1 MKRIAI
7 TGANGTIGTVLSN
20 GLKNYEIIP
29 IDLPMLD
36 ARDYEKLLK
45 AVQGSDVIVH
55 LAWNTEIENFRSSK
69 IEVGNILMVYNV
81 YKAAL
86 EAKIPRVIMASS
98 VHADNFYKWG
108 KADLMQPQKIPEPTS
123 PYGACKIFLE
133 ALGRY
138 YSTKGLEVICIR
150 FGGVNKENKPP
161 SEVFEKR
168 VWLSHGD
175 CVGLV
180 RKCIEADKIPDNFL
194 VVYAVS
200 NNKNRIHDFSN
211 PFGWVPKDDSSSF

>member
-86 EAKIPRVIMASS
+86 EAKIPRVIMMKNWQIS
-98 VHADNFYKWG
+98 VIVKLALFFKLSIFCQEPRW
-108 KADLMQPQKIPEPTS
+108 QKM
-123 PYGACKIFLE
+123 
-133 ALGRY
+133 
-138 YSTKGLEVICIR
+138 
-150 FGGVNKENKPP
+150 
-161 SEVFEKR
+161 
-168 VWLSHGD
+168 
-175 CVGLV
+175 
-180 RKCIEADKIPDNFL
+180 
-194 VVYAVS
+194 
-200 NNKNRIHDFSN
+200 
-211 PFGWVPKDDSSSF
+211 